1 MLRDLALAAALLI
14 HAGAAQAQAAEPRDR
29 VGDAFDIRLTITSE
43 SSTDDGSSSS
53 TSRSGGQ
60 MTERVIAVHDTGVEL
75 EFDLPAEA
83 TDSDRAREWQWPARV
98 LKSADGSL
106 QLLNAAE
113 LEGRVDAWLT
123 AGEIPREACGH
134 WIFTWNAFKIECD
147 PQSVIGALA
156 AFDLR
161 PGDLSDGAPYSE
173 PGGLGP
179 GVLRLESTTSE
190 GSTFVAETPVDAAF
204 VRRQRADAD
213 LVVADIM
220 GEPKTLEEALQARAA
235 EQITG
240 VITTSLTTDP
250 EGRVIRRRTV
260 TNMTTAVGGVVERAT
275 ATRTAERRRLETPET

>member
-1 MLRDLALAAALLI
+1 MLRHLALAAALLI

-53 TSRSGGQ
+53 KSRSGGR

-179 GVLRLESTTSE
+179 GILRLESTTSE

-240 VITTSLTTDP
+240 MITTSLTTDP

-275 ATRTAERRRLETPET
+275 ATLTAERRRLETPET